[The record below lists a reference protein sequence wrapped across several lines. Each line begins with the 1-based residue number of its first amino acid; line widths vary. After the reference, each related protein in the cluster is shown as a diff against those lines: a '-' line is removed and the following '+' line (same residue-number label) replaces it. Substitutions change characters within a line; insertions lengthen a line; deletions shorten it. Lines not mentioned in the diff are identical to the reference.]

1 MSDRT
6 PPEDEDEHDETGQ
19 PDPWQ
24 DLDADS
30 EQTDPWATVDETDE
44 DVDHADDTD
53 YAADTDHNTQRDP
66 TAVGHR
72 DEPAAEGE
80 PAVETPAP
88 AAEEAFDEMG
98 VDELD
103 GEALWDELAGGET
116 PAETFDPDAVAGTSV
131 DADPAETV
139 AAGRAEVEA
148 GGAEP
153 VDAGGTDTTVGQA
166 TTGQPDGSHTAGD
179 SNEAVVD
186 KRKYCQQC
194 PYFSEPPAVGC
205 SHEGTSI
212 VEVLLDGQFRLR
224 NCPVVTESG
233 PDRTILND
241 GP

>member
-1 MSDRT
+1 MSDRE
-6 PPEDEDEHDETGQ
+6 PPEDEDEDDETGET
-19 PDPWQ
+19 DPWQ

-30 EQTDPWATVDETDE
+30 KQTDPWVAVDED
-44 DVDHADDTD
+44 DDHASHTD
-53 YAADTDHNTQRDP
+53 RTEYTDHNTQDDH
-66 TAVGHR
+66 TAVGHG
-72 DEPAAEGE
+72 DEPAVQSEPVAETE
-80 PAVETPAP
+80 PTP

-116 PAETFDPDAVAGTSV
+116 TAETADPDEVAGASV
-131 DADPAETV
+131 DAGPAE
-139 AAGRAEVEA
+139 
-148 GGAEP
+148 P
-153 VDAGGTDTTVGQA
+153 LDASGTSTAQRGVNQA
-166 TTGQPDGSHTAGD
+166 TTSQPDGSHTASD
-179 SNEAVVD
+179 SKEAVVD

-194 PYFSEPPAVGC
+194 PYFSEPPAVSC

>member
-30 EQTDPWATVDETDE
+30 EQTDPWATVDEADE
-44 DVDHADDTD
+44 GDDHANDTD
-53 YAADTDHNTQRDP
+53 YSEYADHNTQRDP
-66 TAVGHR
+66 TAVGHG

-80 PAVETPAP
+80 PAVETPAT

-103 GEALWDELAGGET
+103 GEALWDELAGDET

-131 DADPAETV
+131 DAGPAETV
-139 AAGRAEVEA
+139 DAQPTET
-148 GGAEP
+148 
-153 VDAGGTDTTVGQA
+153 VDASETGTAQSSVGQ
-166 TTGQPDGSHTAGD
+166 TTASHPDGSHTASD
-179 SNEAVVD
+179 SNETVVD

-194 PYFSEPPAVGC
+194 PYFSEPPEVGC